1 MGMMI
6 FTSDPIV
13 EEKAHH
19 SINVWMFVCEWMFVI
34 DMCMLGPCVC
44 VCVDHLRDTC
54 RKNSKHA
61 CVCVGA
67 YDDLNNV
74 VDFFYL
80 NVIYD

>member
-19 SINVWMFVCEWMFVI
+19 SINVWMFVCEWMLVI

-44 VCVDHLRDTC
+44 VCGPFEKETRVEKIANMR
-54 RKNSKHA
+54 
-61 CVCVGA
+61 VCVW
-67 YDDLNNV
+67 V
-74 VDFFYL
+74 RMM
-80 NVIYD
+80 I